1 MQTRQAFTRTSLAAT
16 ITALLVA
23 CSPSGTT
30 GGATHDT
37 DAPSESSSQAVRIGQ
52 AIPPGNGALSVT
64 LLSVD
69 QDSRCPR
76 SVVCVRMGD
85 VDVTLGYRLGSGPT
99 TPFRLR
105 WGAPP
110 SDTVIAGMRV
120 SLDSVT
126 PWPETPG
133 APLPSDRYT
142 AWLSLKAQR

>member
-1 MQTRQAFTRTSLAAT
+1 MAAT
-16 ITALLVA
+16 SALLTA
-23 CSPSGTT
+23 CSSSGI
-30 GGATHDT
+30 AADPA
-37 DAPSESSSQAVRIGQ
+37 DAPRSQSVRIGQ
-52 AIPPGNGALSVT
+52 LIQPGSGAPSFA

-85 VDVTLGYRLGSGPT
+85 VDVTLGYRLGNSPT
-99 TPFRLR
+99 TPFKLR

-126 PWPETPG
+126 PWPETPS
-133 APLPSDRYT
+133 APTSSDRYT
-142 AWLSLKAQR
+142 AWLTLKAQR

>member
-1 MQTRQAFTRTSLAAT
+1 MKTRLAVSPIIAT
-16 ITALLVA
+16 TALLAA

-37 DAPSESSSQAVRIGQ
+37 DAPTDATSQAVRVGQ
-52 AIPPGNGALSVT
+52 AVPTSSGALSVS

-85 VDVTLGYRLGSGPT
+85 VDVTLGYRSGGGPV
-99 TPFRLR
+99 TPFKLR

-110 SDTVIAGMRV
+110 SDTTVAGVRV
-120 SLDSVT
+120 TLDSVT

-133 APLPSDRYT
+133 APTPPDRYT
-142 AWLSLKAQR
+142 AWLTLKGQR